1 MTHFSPLPM
10 ADAPRERSDAARNRD
25 AVMCA
30 AARLVTELGVDAV
43 TMDRV
48 AAEACVGKGTVFRRF
63 GSRAGLMAAVLNG
76 AETEF
81 QERVISGP
89 PPLGPGA
96 GTAERLLAFGPARLR
111 QNLLHGALLE
121 AAASIHGRSHAAYSF
136 NLLHVRHLLAELE
149 VGGDLPLLAA
159 ALLSPLEVP
168 VLRSQVEVQHLPVER
183 LEAAWVDL
191 ARRVAGL

>member
-1 MTHFSPLPM
+1 VTYFSPLPM
-10 ADAPRERSDAARNRD
+10 ADASRERSDAARNRD

-30 AARLVTELGVDAV
+30 AARLVSDLGVEAV

-48 AAEACVGKGTVFRRF
+48 AAEAGVGKGTVFRRF

-76 AETEF
+76 SETEF
-81 QERVISGP
+81 QQRVISGP

-96 GTAERLLAFGPARLR
+96 DAAERLLAFGPARLR

-121 AAASIHGRSHAAYSF
+121 AAASTHGRSHAAYSF

-159 ALLSPLEVP
+159 ALLSPLEMP
-168 VLRSQVEVQHLPVER
+168 VLRAQVEVQHLPVER